1 MPQPVL
7 NKVRTVFSQA
17 LADPG
22 VKERLSSQGTS
33 LMNLNTAQF
42 GKFVE
47 NEIAVSAQ
55 LFKAAGI
62 APQ

>member
-1 MPQPVL
+1 
-7 NKVRTVFSQA
+7 
-17 LADPG
+17 
-22 VKERLSSQGTS
+22 
-33 LMNLNTAQF
+33 MNLNTAQF